1 MVWSLASTTTV
12 RRGWIRAGLFSD
24 FVATSTSL
32 RALCPTAPRTPLS
45 INLKEN
51 QWKKRSL
58 LWNVKRSI
66 VLAGLILDT
75 NENFALR
82 LARPWNA
89 GLIVMLVKRAH
100 TWTPLYVTSC
110 RKLLLWGSWTIP
122 SPVLRSWVGTGATPV
137 LVATSAGFRTIPCAP
152 SSPVTVNY
160 RSKKKTLKMKTQ
172 DSKHYLFLSCP
183 YTASAK

>member
-1 MVWSLASTTTV
+1 MKGYELPKW
-12 RRGWIRAGLFSD
+12 RI
-24 FVATSTSL
+24 
-32 RALCPTAPRTPLS
+32 
-45 INLKEN
+45 
-51 QWKKRSL
+51 L
-58 LWNVKRSI
+58 LT
-66 VLAGLILDT
+66 GLILDT
-75 NENFALR
+75 NGNFALR

-89 GLIVMLVKRAH
+89 GLKVMLIKRAH

-160 RSKKKTLKMKTQ
+160 RSKKRTLKIQYSKLNIVNIIFSCLVHVLRQLSRGEVTQ
-172 DSKHYLFLSCP
+172 RSYWPRLPMLCFCQECLALIFAIHLVWIELVRSTKR
-183 YTASAK
+183 